1 MKLQSVLDSG
11 IYLSKVKEKSEKDEL
26 TQHQQKQNLQDNN
39 QKKQQE
45 SEDTFDKAMNNEKLA
60 SEVSQYAL
68 DEQLQNLGI
77 QASIQGNGPG
87 LKVVLKDGKGAVIRQ
102 FTGEEFIELRKM
114 TENEDRK
121 NGKILDLKL

>member
-1 MKLQSVLDSG
+1 VLDSG

-26 TQHQQKQNLQDNN
+26 TQHQQKQNPQDNN
-39 QKKQQE
+39 QKRQQE
-45 SEDTFDKAMNNEKLA
+45 SEDTFDKAMSNEKLA
-60 SEVSQYAL
+60 TEVSQYVL
-68 DEQLQNLGI
+68 DEQLQNSGI
-77 QASIQGNGPG
+77 QASIQGSGPG